1 MRNITLL
8 IILIQVAFASYGQ
21 DTTPPEITL
30 SGDNPQTV
38 QRDTSGLTTYSDPGA
53 TAFDNVDGDITGS
66 ITVTTTVP
74 VDITTVGTYTVTYNV
89 QDAAGN
95 DAIEVTR
102 TVNVVDTTA
111 PVITLIGDN
120 PQTVERD
127 TSGSTY
133 SDPGATA
140 EDPRGDGT
148 ISGSIV
154 VTGTVDI
161 TSVGTYTLNYN
172 VSDATGN
179 AATTV
184 VRTVNVV
191 DTTVP
196 VISLN
201 GSATITIERG
211 SAYTETVSAND
222 PNGDGDIT
230 GSISITGTV
239 DNTTVGT
246 YNLLYDVADSAGNNA
261 VQVSRTVTVE
271 DTTIPVITL
280 TDSNPQTIEVHNAY
294 TELGATAN
302 DPNGDGDITGSIVIN
317 SSAVNTA
324 VVASYTVTYDVD
336 DSASNS
342 AVQVTRTV
350 NVVDTTA
357 PVITLAGD
365 NPQIVEINTAYVE
378 AGIASAIDN
387 YDGDVSGGVTI
398 DASALNTAAVGR
410 YNVIYSVT
418 DANVNTGTA
427 TREVHVM
434 DHVPHAFDDSISV
447 SVNSTDNTI
456 DVLANDCFGL
466 KGANTTHPLTLEN
479 GKSSIFTV
487 NGGSIVI
494 NDNGTTGD
502 LSDDIIK
509 YTPSSGFTG
518 TDTFTYSITDTAG
531 VADTAT
537 VTITVTGTA
546 QPSTPSAVNDDLG
559 TVVFAGSSAHRIN
572 VLANDSAGADGYI
585 DGGLTF
591 TNGTINSASANGG
604 SISVDDNGTST
615 TGDDTILYT
624 PADGFSGADTFDY
637 TITDATGDAS
647 TATVT
652 ITVEVEDLGFL
663 PDTATVDQDSSDN
676 IIDVMANDTDDATF
690 GLTDTRFL
698 IESVDHLTGTTAQGG
713 TVALET
719 YSTADT
725 SDDVIL
731 YTPPAGFVG
740 IDTFN
745 YVPGNLSHRDKLVQ
759 VTVTVLEVITVNG
772 TPTADDDTA
781 NATQNGSAV
790 DIDVTDNDDYGTD
803 GPNTSHPLTFANG
816 TTTSASDNGAS
827 IVVNNNNTS
836 GVYTD
841 DYIVYTPTSSFTGT
855 DTFTYTITDANGD
868 AASATVTVTVGASGQ
883 VFVPTANDDAVS
895 VFTNTTSNIIDV
907 LGNDESGADGYID
920 NGLTMTN
927 GTLFS
932 ASTNGGAIS
941 IDNKG
946 TGDVS
951 DDEFFYTPP
960 TGFSG
965 TDTFQYTI
973 TDATGD
979 ADTATVTVTVDV
991 VTNAPTAGDDT
1002 VSVVVDSSN
1011 NVINM
1016 LTNDSFGTDGPSS
1029 PPVSF
1034 SAGLI
1039 TNGFYITTITTAQGG
1054 TAVLTNND
1062 SEIHYTPASGFTGT
1076 DSFTYY
1082 IYDDNGDRDGAIVT
1096 VTVTETPVVNG
1107 TPTADDDTANAT
1119 QNGSAVDIDVTDND
1133 DYGTDG
1139 PNTSHPLT
1147 FANGTTTSAS
1157 DNGASIEV
1165 VSGNVRYTPS
1175 ATFSGTDTFTYTI
1188 TDANGDAASA
1198 TVTVTVTGSGEV
1210 YVPTADDDTASFDQN
1225 SSTNSINVLG
1235 NDDVGAD
1242 GLISGHGL
1250 RLQGGLSQRY
1260 TANGGYMVVND
1271 GGTANDSSDDTIDY
1285 TPAAGFTGIDT
1296 FTYTITDATG
1306 DSSTATVTVTVTV
1319 PKGTTSEANNNFTN
1333 SFTIYPNPSRG
1344 LVNTQIE
1351 SASAT
1356 EALLYVVDVTGKV
1369 VYKNNLNLTQGL
1381 NTVSFT
1387 LARAQGVMFIR
1398 VIGKN
1403 ENFGTKK
1410 IIFE

>member
-1 MRNITLL
+1 MNVVDTTAPVITL
-8 IILIQVAFASYGQ
+8 
-21 DTTPPEITL
+21 E
-30 SGDNPQTV
+30 GDNPQTV
-38 QRDTSGLTTYSDPGA
+38 ERDTSGSTYSDPGA
-53 TAFDNVDGDITGS
+53 TAEDPRGDGDITVD
-66 ITVTTTVP
+66 IVTSST

-102 TVNVVDTTA
+102 TVNVVDTT
-111 PVITLIGDN
+111 
-120 PQTVERD
+120 
-127 TSGSTY
+127 
-133 SDPGATA
+133 
-140 EDPRGDGT
+140 
-148 ISGSIV
+148 
-154 VTGTVDI
+154 
-161 TSVGTYTLNYN
+161 
-172 VSDATGN
+172 
-179 AATTV
+179 
-184 VRTVNVV
+184 
-191 DTTVP
+191 
-196 VISLN
+196 
-201 GSATITIERG
+201 
-211 SAYTETVSAND
+211 
-222 PNGDGDIT
+222 
-230 GSISITGTV
+230 
-239 DNTTVGT
+239 
-246 YNLLYDVADSAGNNA
+246 
-261 VQVSRTVTVE
+261 
-271 DTTIPVITL
+271 IPVITL
-280 TDSNPQTIEVHNAY
+280 TGDNPQTIEVHNAY
-294 TELGATAN
+294 SELGATAN
-302 DPNGDGDITGSIVIN
+302 DPNGDGDISGSIVIN

-324 VVASYTVTYDVD
+324 VVDSYTVTYNVD

-378 AGIASAIDN
+378 LGITSATDN
-387 YDGDVSGGVTI
+387 YDGDVSAGVSI
-398 DASALNTAAVGR
+398 DASAVNTAAVGR

-418 DANVNTGTA
+418 DANGNTGTA

-479 GKSSIFTV
+479 GKSSIFTA
-487 NGGSIVI
+487 NGGSIII

-615 TGDDTILYT
+615 TSDDTILYT

-652 ITVEVEDLGFL
+652 ITVEIEDLGFL

-676 IIDVMANDTDDATF
+676 PIDVMANDTDDINF
-690 GLTDTRFL
+690 GPTDTRFL
-698 IESVDHLTGTTAQGG
+698 IEGPDPHTTGTTAQGG
-713 TVALET
+713 TVTLGT
-719 YSTADT
+719 NGTTTT

-745 YVPGNLSHRDKLVQ
+745 YVPGNINHRDKLVQ
-759 VTVTVLEVITVNG
+759 VTVTVLEVITVND

-790 DIDVTDNDDYGTD
+790 DINVTGNDDYGTD
-803 GPNTSHPLTFANG
+803 GPNTNHPLTFANG

-827 IVVNNNNTS
+827 IEVVS
-836 GVYTD
+836 GNVR
-841 DYIVYTPTSSFTGT
+841 YTPSATFSGT

-883 VFVPTANDDAVS
+883 VFVPTANDDAVT
-895 VFTNTTSNIIDV
+895 VFTNTTLNIINV
-907 LGNDESGADGYID
+907 LGNDQSGADGYID
-920 NGLTMTN
+920 GGLTMTN

-979 ADTATVTVTVDV
+979 ADTATVTVTVSV
-991 VTNAPTAGDDT
+991 VTDAPTAGDD
-1002 VSVVVDSSN
+1002 SAIVDMNSSN

-1016 LTNDSFGTDGPSS
+1016 FANDSFGTDGPSS
-1029 PPVSF
+1029 PPFSF
-1034 SAGLI
+1034 SAGLFSSG
-1039 TNGFYITTITTAQGG
+1039 GFYITSIATGQGG
-1054 TAVLTNND
+1054 TAELNTNGTAD
-1062 SEIHYTPASGFTGT
+1062 TSDDTILYTPAAGFAGT

-1082 IYDDNGDRDGAIVT
+1082 IYDFNGDRDGAIVT

-1107 TPTADDDTANAT
+1107 TPTADDDTATAT
-1119 QNGSAVDIDVTDND
+1119 QNGSAVDINVTAND

-1198 TVTVTVTGSGEV
+1198 TVTVTVAGSGEV

-1235 NDDVGAD
+1235 NDIVGAD

-1271 GGTANDSSDDTIDY
+1271 GGTANDSLDDTIDY
-1285 TPAAGFTGIDT
+1285 TPATGFTGIDT

-1381 NTVSFT
+1381 NNISFT

-1398 VIGKN
+1398 VIGNN